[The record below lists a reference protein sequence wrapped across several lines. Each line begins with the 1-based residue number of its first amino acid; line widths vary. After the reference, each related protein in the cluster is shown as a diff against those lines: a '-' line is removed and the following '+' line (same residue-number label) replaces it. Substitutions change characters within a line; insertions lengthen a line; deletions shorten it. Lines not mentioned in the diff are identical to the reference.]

1 MKNQRGP
8 YAVNDEECKFQAPAR
23 MFHFFIHLFIYL
35 FIFPDIYIY
44 IQPPKK
50 IIGYENE
57 GVKKSESHINF
68 N

>member
-44 IQPPKK
+44 IY
-50 IIGYENE
+50 IFNLL
-57 GVKKSESHINF
+57 KKS
-68 N
+68 